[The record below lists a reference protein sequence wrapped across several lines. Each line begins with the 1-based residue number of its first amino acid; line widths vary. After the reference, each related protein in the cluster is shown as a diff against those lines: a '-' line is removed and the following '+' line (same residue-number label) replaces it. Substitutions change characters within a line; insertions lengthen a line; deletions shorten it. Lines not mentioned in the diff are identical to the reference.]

1 MWEQLMKRQLNWFL
15 ATLFVAMLSAR
26 AAVAVDTVV
35 WTDWTDGAAGAP
47 GFAEGV
53 LNIEGTPVNVS
64 YNGEVAFVQTST
76 GTDYWEPSGAY
87 LSPTV
92 TNRPTDR
99 DIIALSTA
107 TAKTITFSEAIANP
121 LFAVVSLNGNG
132 YRFDRD
138 FEILS
143 FGQGYWGNG
152 TLTKVD
158 AGGGIY
164 ELIGSGEPH
173 GVIEFQGTFSSISW
187 TSLTNEF
194 WNGFTIGVRGLAV
207 PEPHSLALLAYQS
220 AAHPMMNCRHAGCH
234 CWLAEQCHFLLR

>member
-1 MWEQLMKRQLNWFL
+1 MKRTLRFL
-15 ATLFVAMLSAR
+15 SCLVVTSLSLMVMSSAR
-26 AAVAVDTVV
+26 AVDTVV
-35 WTDWTDGAAGAP
+35 WTDWTDGAPGAP
-47 GFAEGV
+47 GFAD
-53 LNIEGTPVNVS
+53 GTLDINGTIVDVD
-64 YNGEVAFVQTST
+64 YDGEVAFLQTSG
-76 GTDYWEPSGAY
+76 GTDYWEPSASY

-92 TNRPTDR
+92 TNRPTGT

-107 TAKTITFSEAIANP
+107 TSKTITFSEPITNP

-143 FGQGYWGNG
+143 AGCGFWGCG
-152 TLTKVD
+152 TLTKQEP
-158 AGGGIY
+158 GGGIF

-194 WNGFTIGVRGLAV
+194 WNGFTIGVRGLAI
-207 PEPHSLALLAYQS
+207 PEPASLAFLSCSAVALA
-220 AAHPMMNCRHAGCH
+220 
-234 CWLAEQCHFLLR
+234 LRPAKR

>member
-1 MWEQLMKRQLNWFL
+1 MLRKNTLNRASPWFQ
-15 ATLFVAMLSAR
+15 
-26 AAVAVDTVV
+26 
-35 WTDWTDGAAGAP
+35 DG
-47 GFAEGV
+47 
-53 LNIEGTPVNVS
+53 
-64 YNGEVAFVQTST
+64 TS
-76 GTDYWEPSGAY
+76 GGY

-92 TNRPTDR
+92 TNRPTGV

-107 TAKTITFSEAIANP
+107 TAKSITFSQPIANP

-143 FGQGYWGNG
+143 YGPGYWGDG
-152 TLTKVD
+152 MLTKQD

-173 GVIEFQGTFSSISW
+173 GVIEFQGTFSSVSW
-187 TSLTNEF
+187 TSLTNEY

-207 PEPHSLALLAYQS
+207 PEPHSLVLVACSALMFTTRRARNQR
-220 AAHPMMNCRHAGCH
+220 C
-234 CWLAEQCHFLLR
+234 